1 MEEFLIV
8 DGYNILH
15 AWPSMQKLMAVNIE
29 HARLKLI
36 EILSNYQALKGYKI
50 ILVFDAHYV
59 KGSPGKKETEAGIEV
74 IYSPEGTP
82 ADLIIEKLT
91 ADLAQR
97 GPVMVA
103 TSDWLEQRM
112 VFGKGAIRLSAR
124 ELEQEVKITSYNL
137 EPYFAKEV
145 SSEGHLS
152 QRISSEAQKALE
164 KWRRKK

>member
-15 AWPSMQKLMAVNIE
+15 SWPSMQKFMADNLE

-36 EILSNYQALKGYKI
+36 EILSNYQAVKGCKI
-50 ILVFDAHYV
+50 IVVFDAHYV
-59 KGSPGKKETEAGIEV
+59 KGSSGKRQTEAGIEV
-74 IYSPEGTP
+74 IYSPAGTS

-91 ADLAQR
+91 IDLAQR

-124 ELEQEVKITSYNL
+124 ELEQDVKITTNNL
-137 EPYFAKEV
+137 EPYFAKAV
-145 SSEGHLS
+145 TSEGHLS
-152 QRISSEAQKALE
+152 QRISSEAQRALE
-164 KWRRKK
+164 RWRRKK

>member
-15 AWPSMQKLMAVNIE
+15 AWPSMQQLMADNLE

-36 EILSNYQALKGYKI
+36 EVLSNYQALKGYKI
-50 ILVFDAHYV
+50 IVVFDAHYV
-59 KGSPGKKETEAGIEV
+59 KGSPGKKATEAGIEV

-91 ADLAQR
+91 VDLAQR
-97 GPVMVA
+97 GSVTVA
-103 TSDWLEQRM
+103 TSDWMEQRM

-124 ELEQEVKITSYNL
+124 ELEQEVKITTHKI

-152 QRISSEAQKALE
+152 QRISAEAQKALE

>member
-1 MEEFLIV
+1 MEGYLIV

-15 AWPSMQKLMAVNIE
+15 AWPSMQKLMAENLE

-36 EILSNYQALKGYKI
+36 EILSNFQAIKGYKI

-59 KGSPGKKETEAGIEV
+59 KGSLGKKETEAGIEV

-91 ADLAQR
+91 ADLAQQ

-103 TSDWLEQRM
+103 TSDWMEQRI

-124 ELEQEVKITSYNL
+124 ELEQEVKITTFNL

-152 QRISSEAQKALE
+152 ERISSEAQKALE
-164 KWRRKK
+164 KWYRKK